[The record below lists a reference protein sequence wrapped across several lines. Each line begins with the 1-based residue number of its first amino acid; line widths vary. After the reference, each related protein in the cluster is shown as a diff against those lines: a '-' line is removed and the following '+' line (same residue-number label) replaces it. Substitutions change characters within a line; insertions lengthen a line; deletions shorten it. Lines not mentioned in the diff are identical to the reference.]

1 LIREVTTY
9 YTSKLDFTET
19 GSSMSPEEIVQKV
32 EQQKI
37 RVKRLS
43 MVFEPDFYQT
53 ITRKS
58 NGDEYDLVKLNWIND
73 DGLKYI
79 KISKTFG
86 LKGKLGL
93 EFSMKKVI
101 RDYLMSVTEQEITNW
116 RDEIRFPS
124 GFIADQVVSIDGK
137 IWVME
142 YKLNDKNDF
151 IKTALR
157 FELWDYYGQAYL
169 RPEKSSKIFDG

>member
-1 LIREVTTY
+1 
-9 YTSKLDFTET
+9 
-19 GSSMSPEEIVQKV
+19 
-32 EQQKI
+32 
-37 RVKRLS
+37 
-43 MVFEPDFYQT
+43 
-53 ITRKS
+53 
-58 NGDEYDLVKLNWIND
+58 
-73 DGLKYI
+73 
-79 KISKTFG
+79 
-86 LKGKLGL
+86 
-93 EFSMKKVI
+93 
-101 RDYLMSVTEQEITNW
+101 MSVTEQEITNW